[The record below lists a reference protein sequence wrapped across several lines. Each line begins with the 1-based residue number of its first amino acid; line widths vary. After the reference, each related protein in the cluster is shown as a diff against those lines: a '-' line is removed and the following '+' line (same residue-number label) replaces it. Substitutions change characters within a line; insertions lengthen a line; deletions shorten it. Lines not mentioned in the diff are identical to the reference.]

1 MPPPIKGK
9 SQWLGARKGEG
20 RRRAALAKGKGEK
33 GKAGGVKGKKKAKG
47 KGKGKG
53 KAVVAGAAG
62 AVSKLISL
70 RDSRRGNSML
80 RGPFID
86 FHRFSID
93 FQ

>member
-1 MPPPIKGK
+1 M
-9 SQWLGARKGEG
+9 AKGE
-20 RRRAALAKGKGEK
+20 AEK
-33 GKAGGVKGKKKAKG
+33 GKAGGVKGKEKAKG

-53 KAVVAGAAG
+53 KAAVAGAAG

-86 FHRFSID
+86 FHRFPND
-93 FQ
+93 FH

>member
-1 MPPPIKGK
+1 M
-9 SQWLGARKGEG
+9 
-20 RRRAALAKGKGEK
+20 AKGKGEK

-80 RGPFID
+80 RGPSID
-86 FHRFSID
+86 FHMCWSRMDSKDFVEVDFVRFS
-93 FQ
+93 